1 MKNIKNEFEGVVSN
15 INKPITN
22 NKETNQNIEYIT
34 KTAGLWVNEVMVRF
48 KAIYPNYN
56 YVFKDPAVEKG
67 YKKELI
73 ELFVE
78 NNMLNEQNVFAG
90 LKVCRYDES
99 IYPPK
104 AYAFVKMCMGTEGGF
119 ECPDALKTL
128 QAVQHWHSMK
138 NMKSSGVKQPT
149 HLVRTLEKTISWVG
163 MENAK
168 TTYALVLLNEAY
180 SKLMLAGYKEPT
192 VTDAVRLETT
202 ETVTE
207 RMSDEKRAE
216 LAKVKITN
224 SDWLDM
230 KKALKA
236 KMRKETT
243 A

>member
-1 MKNIKNEFEGVVSN
+1 MKNIKNEFDCVINN
-15 INKPITN
+15 IKKPIA
-22 NKETNQNIEYIT
+22 NKQETHRNAEYIT
-34 KTAGLWVNEVMVRF
+34 KTAGLWVNEVMIRF

-78 NNMLNEQNVFAG
+78 NDILTEQHVFSG
-90 LKVCRYDES
+90 LKACRYDES

-119 ECPDALKTL
+119 ECPDPHNTLK
-128 QAVQHWHSMK
+128 AVQAWHSMK
-138 NMKSSGVKQPT
+138 NMNSSNLKQPT
-149 HLVRTLEKTISWVG
+149 HLVRSLERTISWVG
-163 MENAK
+163 MQDAK
-168 TTYALVLLNEAY
+168 MPHALALLNEAY

-207 RMSDEKRAE
+207 RMSDEKREE

-230 KKALKA
+230 KRALKA
-236 KMRKETT
+236 RRKKEVS